1 MESKARL
8 LLFHVHGDP
17 NHYWAGLLQNVLSS
31 AAAARERPRGAPG
44 IALVISFRQ
53 CSGIALVTSTN
64 SVKKKRRRWEM
75 H

>member
-1 MESKARL
+1 M
-8 LLFHVHGDP
+8 HGDP

-64 SVKKKRRRWEM
+64 SVKKKEEETGSVC
-75 H
+75 HTKYTDLTS